1 MNISSETN
9 LLVNNVINAV
19 RNLETQKGVV
29 GDEASLYIKEI
40 GGKLKKANVPNFE
53 SSRSIYIEEGG
64 FNIDFWIRW
73 DGKMFLTS
81 SDSPD
86 DFQPILGQTIQS
98 RVNFV
103 KILPCFLRDMENHFV
118 SQINEFNDF
127 LNDVEDFNEDDLFPE
142 EMSERDKDIMMMNGI
157 ED

>member
-9 LLVNNVINAV
+9 LLVDNIINAM
-19 RNLETQKGVV
+19 RNLESQKGRV
-29 GDEASLYIKEI
+29 GDESSLHIRTI
-40 GGKLKKANVPNFE
+40 ADKLKKANVPNFE
-53 SSRSIYIEEGG
+53 SSRSIYIEEHG
-64 FNIDFWIRW
+64 FNIDFWIKW

-86 DFQPILGQTIQS
+86 DYQPVLGQTIQS

-103 KILPCFLRDMENHFV
+103 KILPSFLRDMENHFL
-118 SQINEFNDF
+118 SQIDEFDDF
-127 LNDVEDFNEDDLFPE
+127 LNDVEDFNEDDLIPE
-142 EMSERDKDIMMMNGI
+142 EMSEEDKDFMMMNGI